1 MGKRYY
7 FAIRFFVVFICAVL
21 FFNSSFGQPHAQQ
34 RNYLVNAL
42 TASGFQFT
50 EKQLA
55 NWQARQKQHYF
66 NQIHQLPDSIKA
78 ACIGKADRALLFE
91 WPSLPAAGFLE
102 FKQTGNRV
110 GFEKK
115 QTERR
120 DALNSL
126 AIGALI
132 TGTDRYLPQ
141 LVNGLWATLE
151 ESSWEIPAI
160 VAIQKAGADL
170 PDPEEQVI
178 GLVSAETGAMLAVI
192 HHMLQD
198 RLEAYSPMIG
208 KRMLFELRKRILEP
222 YLARDDYWWMGF
234 SGKSVNNW
242 NAWINTNVL
251 HIALLTESDPEK
263 GTKLLRKVFSSADYF
278 LNQYPEDGG
287 CDEGPAYWSI
297 AGGKLIRMLQLAS
310 SVSDNRLSWM
320 NNTLIHRIG
329 SYIYKMHIA
338 GDYFVNFADATPRT
352 IPNPESVY
360 RFGAM
365 FNDEL
370 LRQFGAYLFALNKKA
385 LPENSVVEFLST
397 ADVYSKLNTTPAQA
411 VLPAVSLLPDLQ
423 VLTARTDS
431 GSADGLFLAVQG
443 GNNGESHNHNDV
455 GNFIVYSKGLPVII
469 DAGVGTYTAQTFS
482 DRRYELWNMQSQ
494 WHNCPVINGVEQQDG
509 ADFKA
514 SGFQLQQD
522 PKGLRLR
529 MELAG
534 AYPDRASVTSWLR
547 SFQLNQ
553 QQHKLLLTDKYQL
566 RQRTGP
572 LTMNFLSSC
581 TIVQHK
587 DGEIGFYHTD
597 GRELLR
603 LKYAPGKIAVQ
614 VTEKQLDDGKLIRSW
629 GKKIHQLSLTI
640 LDQKTLKGEQVFEFL
655 TPLKERSL

>member
-21 FFNSSFGQPHAQQ
+21 FCNSSFGQPHAQQ

-55 NWQARQKQHYF
+55 NWQARQKQHYL
-66 NQIHQLPDSIKA
+66 NQIQQLPDSIKA

-91 WPSLPAAGFLE
+91 WTSLPAAGFLE
-102 FKQTGNRV
+102 FKQSGNRV

-126 AIGALI
+126 AIGTLL

-263 GTKLLRKVFSSADYF
+263 GTKLLRKVFGSADYF

-297 AGGKLIRMLQLAS
+297 AGGKLIRMLQLAG

-397 ADVYSKLNTTPAQA
+397 ADVYSKLNTTPAHA

-431 GSADGLFLAVQG
+431 GSADGLFFAVQG

-534 AYPDRASVTSWLR
+534 AYPDKAGVTSWLR

-603 LKYAPGKIAVQ
+603 LKYAPGKMTVQ
-614 VTEKQLDDGKLIRSW
+614 VTEKQPDDEKLIRSW
-629 GKKIHQLSLTI
+629 GPKIRQLSLTI
-640 LDQKTLKGEQVFEFL
+640 LDQKALKGEQVFEFF
-655 TPLKERSL
+655 TPLKERGL